1 MQHCCSSYTAEER
14 QGPTSIRQTDIA
26 AMSMHKE
33 IACHWEEVQGS
44 VEMTQMAKGL
54 NGSEQTQ
61 RRRDP
66 SVVLGVLSPDLPQE
80 EGRRVGQQPCAVVSG
95 EEQPVN
101 LIKVGAQAAVTSL
114 TESSKL
120 MGLQ

>member
-54 NGSEQTQ
+54 NGSEQTH

-66 SVVLGVLSPDLPQE
+66 SVVLGALSPDLPQE

>member
-14 QGPTSIRQTDIA
+14 LGPSSIRQTDVA

-44 VEMTQMAKGL
+44 VGLTEMAKGL

-66 SVVLGVLSPDLPQE
+66 SVVLGALSPDLPQE
-80 EGRRVGQQPCAVVSG
+80 EGRRVGQQPSAVVSG
-95 EEQPVN
+95 GEQSDN
-101 LIKVGAQAAVTSL
+101 LLKVGAQAAVTSP

-120 MGLQ
+120 LGLQ

>member
-1 MQHCCSSYTAEER
+1 
-14 QGPTSIRQTDIA
+14 
-26 AMSMHKE
+26 
-33 IACHWEEVQGS
+33 
-44 VEMTQMAKGL
+44 MTQMAKGL

-80 EGRRVGQQPCAVVSG
+80 EGRRVERQPCAVVSG

>member
-1 MQHCCSSYTAEER
+1 
-14 QGPTSIRQTDIA
+14 
-26 AMSMHKE
+26 MSMHKE

-44 VEMTQMAKGL
+44 VGLTEMAKGL

-66 SVVLGVLSPDLPQE
+66 SVVLGALSPDLPQE
-80 EGRRVGQQPCAVVSG
+80 EGRRVGQQPSAVVSG
-95 EEQPVN
+95 GEQSDN
-101 LIKVGAQAAVTSL
+101 LLKVGAQAAVTSP

-120 MGLQ
+120 LGLQ